1 MLLKSRRFL
10 ENELY
15 LFPLVRGNVSTE
27 IDIVIVI
34 TTLASKQ
41 LAIFILQRSER
52 IFDELEKF
60 RENYFFFNSEK
71 K

>member
-1 MLLKSRRFL
+1 MKTKKTFLKSRRFL

-52 IFDELEKF
+52 IFDELENF
-60 RENYFFFNSEK
+60 S
-71 K
+71 